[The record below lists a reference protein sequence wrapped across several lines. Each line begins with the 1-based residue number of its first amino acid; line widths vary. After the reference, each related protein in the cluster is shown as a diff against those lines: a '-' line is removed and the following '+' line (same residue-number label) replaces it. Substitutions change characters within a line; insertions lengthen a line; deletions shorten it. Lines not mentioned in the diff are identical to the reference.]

1 MSINIISQN
10 EQKIAIKL
18 KGIPLQYANELR
30 RLCLNGVAIYA
41 IDTVDVLSNSSVLA
55 DEGIAHRLGLIPLKT
70 ELSSVEQD
78 NPSDRIMYTLD
89 SGETQETRTIL
100 SGELKSQDTIVNP
113 VSENIPIV
121 TLAPGQRLK
130 LEAYARLGRGTEHA
144 KWNSANIATLTES
157 DTDDERILTVE
168 TTGALEPQHIVISS
182 IMELSK
188 RLDEFKNLLS
198 DLK

>member
-70 ELSSVEQD
+70 ELSSV
-78 NPSDRIMYTLD
+78 
-89 SGETQETRTIL
+89 
-100 SGELKSQDTIVNP
+100 
-113 VSENIPIV
+113 
-121 TLAPGQRLK
+121 
-130 LEAYARLGRGTEHA
+130 
-144 KWNSANIATLTES
+144 
-157 DTDDERILTVE
+157 
-168 TTGALEPQHIVISS
+168 
-182 IMELSK
+182 
-188 RLDEFKNLLS
+188 
-198 DLK
+198 